1 MLCVLTL
8 ALPAGTTASA
18 HSVGAPG
25 EDDVYTGT
33 WPPNA
38 SSAWQVPAANP
49 AISDSCGLDI
59 GILIDRSGSI
69 ADAGKATEM
78 RESAKAL
85 VDALAGTPSAVGVWS
100 FGDDSSATGTS
111 SYPAQQLTEVGGVS
125 GPAGVASLKATID
138 SIPIV
143 SRVATNWEAGFA
155 AVHTAST
162 MPGSR
167 APEVL
172 FVLTDG
178 KPTVHIGDASSGG
191 TTNND
196 DVDGGIRT
204 ANLVKSLGT
213 RIFAVGIGAG
223 IDATTLALIANN
235 LAFDGS
241 NVTTAGYALTNFD
254 DLQATLRRIATALC
268 GGSVTVQKLADPG
281 NGVFSPASGWEFT
294 LDPSNSQI
302 PDQTTTTDD
311 NGQANFNL
319 TSASTE
325 QVTLTENPG
334 SKAGYQLL
342 AEQVVCT
349 NSNGRAPKL
358 TAVTNGVRFDLG
370 PTDIVS
376 CTFKNRKQVVD
387 LGIVK
392 TDGGVSTVPGGTVT
406 YTLSYGNKGNTAA
419 PGTVI
424 TETVPVNTTVDL
436 GTGPI
441 DGKNDGWVCNGLESG
456 SFPAGTTC
464 TRAVGTVAAGAS
476 GLTVTFT
483 VRINNP
489 VPFDTTQIT
498 NTAVIG
504 YDSSAG
510 PDSDLSD
517 NTATDTTPVSVRP
530 RLTVVKTSVLQ
541 GQACPGVDGTTLTI
555 LAGQSVTYCYRV
567 SNLGNVALVDVTL
580 VDDNGTPGVPG
591 DDFTVTLTGLTDQD
605 GDTQAD
611 DLAAGAAVSGQSAPR
626 RFDVA
631 GTVTNIATA
640 RAGTLTA
647 TDNAVVMV
655 TRPAVR
661 VVKSAV
667 TQDQPCPGVD
677 GVTLV
682 VSERQPVR
690 YCYVVTN
697 PGDAPLLNVSLVDD
711 NGTPGVPSDDFT
723 VTLTGLTDQDGD
735 TQVDDLAAGAS
746 ATGASSPLSFEPGTI
761 VNVAV
766 ASGSSGTGEQLSD
779 TDAAVVQVNDV
790 APTVQVTKSANR
802 SSVDEPGAPVI
813 FTVSIR
819 NTSAE
824 SVTVTSI
831 TDSVEGGTPFSVTSA
846 AAPVTATTC
855 ATGVSISPG
864 TTYICTFALPV
875 SGDAGDVV
883 TDTVVGSVVDDDGTS
898 VSDRDDA
905 SVAITDVPPTI
916 EVTKDDGEASV
927 VAPGGAVTYTVSIAN
942 TSPEA
947 VTVTSITD
955 SVDGGPAFSVAA
967 PAVDPVLTT
976 TCETGTRIEPGGLYT
991 CEFTVR
997 VSGSGGQTVTDT
1009 VVATVV
1015 DDDNTTVTDGDD
1027 EQTPVTPS
1035 ADLAIVKE
1043 TPSAAF
1049 TVGQQATYTLRV
1061 TNNGPSTATNLVVTD
1076 TLPAGLSLVSIDAPA
1091 GWACSGTAVVTCTG
1105 ASLAVGGTVE
1115 IRLVTLVGSAAQ
1127 PSVTNAAQV
1136 SGAEPDSDL
1145 SNNRDETTT
1154 PVVAVAGVTQVRPP
1168 TQQGPLPRTGFD
1180 LARWTALGVLLS
1192 GVGIVLAAVG
1202 RRRRA

>member
-1 MLCVLTL
+1 M
-8 ALPAGTTASA
+8 
-18 HSVGAPG
+18 
-25 EDDVYTGT
+25 
-33 WPPNA
+33 
-38 SSAWQVPAANP
+38 
-49 AISDSCGLDI
+49 SDSCGLDI

-111 SYPAQQLTEVGGVS
+111 SYPAQQLTEVGGAS

-580 VDDNGTPGVPG
+580 VDDNGTPGDPG
-591 DDFTVTLTGLTDQD
+591 
-605 GDTQAD
+605 
-611 DLAAGAAVSGQSAPR
+611 
-626 RFDVA
+626 
-631 GTVTNIATA
+631 
-640 RAGTLTA
+640 
-647 TDNAVVMV
+647 
-655 TRPAVR
+655 
-661 VVKSAV
+661 
-667 TQDQPCPGVD
+667 
-677 GVTLV
+677 
-682 VSERQPVR
+682 
-690 YCYVVTN
+690 
-697 PGDAPLLNVSLVDD
+697 
-711 NGTPGVPSDDFT
+711 DDFT

-735 TQVDDLAAGAS
+735 TQVDDLATGAS

-1091 GWACSGTAVVTCTG
+1091 GWVCSGTAVVTCTG

-1115 IRLVTLVGSAAQ
+1115 IRLVTLVGAAAQ

-1192 GVGIVLAAVG
+1192 GVGIALVAVG